1 MKKYMLSA
9 FLILSS
15 PQIVFAEQNIVVN
28 QSNQQ
33 ISIINEWLAYQD
45 FESKMQQINEE
56 FRKKFENSLIHDFEA
71 QSHQIEIENQKQ
83 NKILKN
89 LLNNLHPQTQELKE
103 IKGLWLEVL
112 ETNSK
117 NIDEEQQSDN
127 DTIGTKIEKIDTL
140 NSGLDV
146 KVFHL
151 IQQQNPPEYVSDWI
165 RYTQLK
171 SDMEQ
176 KRDTL
181 NQTFNDLSAQT
192 KEEDQNKLKQEFIQ
206 KITQSTLNILNSFKT
221 NSSELKD
228 IVAMQIQA
236 TKAAKKMNLKAVS
249 GTGIADDMNENSEIL
264 DQIKALEQSF
274 EAKIVQYVRSTI

>member
-71 QSHQIEIENQKQ
+71 QSHQIEIEDQKQ

-127 DTIGTKIEKIDTL
+127 DAIGTKIEKIDTL